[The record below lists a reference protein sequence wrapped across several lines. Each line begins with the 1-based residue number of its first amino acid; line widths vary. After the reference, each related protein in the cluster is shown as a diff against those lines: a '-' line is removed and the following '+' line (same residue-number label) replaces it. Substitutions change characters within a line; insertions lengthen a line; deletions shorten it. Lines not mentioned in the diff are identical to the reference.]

1 MVFNMIVHNKMGRAF
16 IGPKNIKVDSRGW
29 VDLTAEQHELWQK
42 HPVVMGL
49 VEQNCLEFV
58 RSQGQVKDAAETVD
72 TAPIEAPETLKKD
85 ASVESRGTAEVAI
98 KKGGAK

>member
-1 MVFNMIVHNKMGRAF
+1 MGRDF
-16 IGPKNIKVDSRGW
+16 IGPKNIKVDSHGW
-29 VDLTAEQHELWQK
+29 VELTAEQHELWEK

-58 RSQGQVKDAAETVD
+58 RSHGQVKADAETVN
-72 TAPIEAPETLKKD
+72 TAPIEAPESLKKD

-98 KKGGAK
+98 KRGGAKK

>member
-1 MVFNMIVHNKMGRAF
+1 MGRDF
-16 IGPKNIKVDSRGW
+16 IGPKNIKVDSHGW
-29 VDLTAEQHELWQK
+29 VELTAEQHELWEK

-58 RSQGQVKDAAETVD
+58 RSHGQVKADAETVD

-85 ASVESRGTAEVAI
+85 AIVESRGTAEVKI
-98 KKGGAK
+98 KRGGAK

>member
-1 MVFNMIVHNKMGRAF
+1 MGRAF
-16 IGPKNIKVDSRGW
+16 IGPKNIKVESRGW
-29 VDLTAEQHELWQK
+29 VELTAEQHELWQK

-58 RSQGQVKDAAETVD
+58 RSQGQVKNDAETVD

-85 ASVESRGTAEVAI
+85 ANVESLGTAEVAI
-98 KKGGAK
+98 KKGGAKK

>member
-1 MVFNMIVHNKMGRAF
+1 MIVHNKMGRDF
-16 IGPKNIKVDSRGW
+16 IGPKNIKVTSRGW
-29 VDLTAEQHELWQK
+29 VGLSAEQHELWQK

-58 RSQGQVKDAAETVD
+58 RSSGQVKDDVETVD
-72 TAPIEAPETLKKD
+72 TAQIEAPETLKKD

-98 KKGGAK
+98 KKGGAKK